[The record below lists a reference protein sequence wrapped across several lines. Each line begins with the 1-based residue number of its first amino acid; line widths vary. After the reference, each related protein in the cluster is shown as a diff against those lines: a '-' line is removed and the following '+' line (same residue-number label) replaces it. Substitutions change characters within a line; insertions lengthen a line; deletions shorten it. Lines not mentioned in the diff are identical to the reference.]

1 MPIAPSPASALQ
13 GAHLAGVVVDG
24 EEDALDV
31 LLRLRR
37 PHLLVRLRLRL
48 CRHHGHLVPLRLRG
62 GRRRATSCVTLA
74 RRVVLV
80 ALQGSPNRTR
90 TMDHNWE
97 FEN

>member
-37 PHLLVRLRLRL
+37 PHLLVRLRRR
-48 CRHHGHLVPLRLRG
+48 RHHGHLVPLRLRG

-90 TMDHNWE
+90 TTDHNCE